1 MNTEYLYKE
10 ETDRIISAFYE
21 VYYSLG
27 YGFLEQVYQN
37 ALYFGFLEQVYQ
49 NALYF
54 ELKGRGFKCD
64 AQQKLQVFYK
74 GHVVGNY
81 VADMIVNDKIILELK
96 AVDDLCFAH
105 ECQLINYLR
114 ATKMRVGLLLN
125 FGKRPSVR
133 RKVY

>member
-27 YGFLEQVYQN
+27 Y
-37 ALYFGFLEQVYQ
+37 GFLEQVYQ